1 LSFATDA
8 WTSPNHKA
16 YVAVT
21 VHYEQEGKPISMLLD
36 IVQLAE
42 SHSGLALV
50 VAFAQILEN
59 FGIADKVL
67 PGLQW
72 KQLEVTHLQLA
83 SQYYL

>member
-1 LSFATDA
+1 
-8 WTSPNHKA
+8 
-16 YVAVT
+16 
-21 VHYEQEGKPISMLLD
+21 MLLD

-42 SHSGLALV
+42 SHSGLALA

-72 KQLEVTHLQLA
+72 KQLEVTHLRLA